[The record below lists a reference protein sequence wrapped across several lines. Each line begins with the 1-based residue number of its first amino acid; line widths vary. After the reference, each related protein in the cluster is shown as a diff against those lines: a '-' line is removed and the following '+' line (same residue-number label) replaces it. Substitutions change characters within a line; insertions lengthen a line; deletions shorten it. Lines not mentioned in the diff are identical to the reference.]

1 MTSGSGTAATGAVIT
16 GASQGIGAAI
26 AERFAA
32 DCPGVRLALVARNAT
47 RLGDV
52 AGRCKSL
59 GAEVLTVTADLADPL
74 QVEDMAK
81 RVHATF
87 GRVDV
92 LVNNAGRWRGG
103 AAHEMSVADFALT
116 LQENL
121 VSMFAVTR
129 AFLPRM
135 LDRQRGD
142 LFFMSSTSGFS
153 GLANNAAYC
162 AAKHGV
168 AGLAKAV
175 RAEVAG
181 RGVRVCCV
189 YPGGTDTP
197 TWDGTDVDRATLMA
211 AGDLAQ
217 MVVDAHRLSRRSM
230 VEELIMRPAAGQ

>member
-1 MTSGSGTAATGAVIT
+1 MTSGSGTAPVAVIT

-26 AERFAA
+26 AKRFAA
-32 DCPGVRLALVARNAT
+32 DCPDVRLALVARNAK
-47 RLGDV
+47 RLDEV
-52 AGRCKSL
+52 AAHCKAL
-59 GAEVLTVTADLADPL
+59 GAEALVVTADLVDPV
-74 QVEDMAK
+74 QVERMAE

-87 GRVDV
+87 GAVDV

-121 VSMFAVTR
+121 ISMFAVTR
-129 AFLPRM
+129 AFLPGM

-142 LFFMSSTSGFS
+142 LFFMSSTSGLS

-197 TWDGTDVDRATLMA
+197 TWDGVDVDRATLMA
-211 AGDLAQ
+211 AADLAQ